1 MKNSQQHLGNEAN
14 VTLRKNINLGPRL
27 FSHFHAMLYFWWCH
41 LYQKDFWCL
50 LICNLQ
56 SAVCSLQS
64 SVCSLQFAVCGLQSA
79 VCCLQSAACKC
90 HTPVPG
96 QLTSSL
102 YYLHSPSKSSVLDSF
117 STIKHSNFQIILAH
131 HEVFG
136 LMAGV
141 QRPDP
146 VFVSHSAQ
154 LCLHLKNK
162 TVALRVKR
170 STTEDW

>member
-1 MKNSQQHLGNEAN
+1 MQKYQPCSQPTFSLSRDVIFLMVSTLLGRFL
-14 VTLRKNINLGPRL
+14 VS
-27 FSHFHAMLYFWWCH
+27 F
-41 LYQKDFWCL
+41 
-50 LICNLQ
+50 NLQ
-56 SAVCSLQS
+56 S
-64 SVCSLQFAVCGLQSA
+64 AVCGLQSA
-79 VCCLQSAACKC
+79 VFGLQSAVCSLQSAACKC

-131 HEVFG
+131 QEVFG

-170 STTEDW
+170 SITED

>member
-14 VTLRKNINLGPRL
+14 LATFSLSHDVIFLMVSPLLGRFL
-27 FSHFHAMLYFWWCH
+27 VSF
-41 LYQKDFWCL
+41 
-50 LICNLQ
+50 NLQ
-56 SAVCSLQS
+56 S
-64 SVCSLQFAVCGLQSA
+64 AVCGLQSA
-79 VCCLQSAACKC
+79 VFGLQSAACKC
-90 HTPVPG
+90 HTSVPG

-102 YYLHSPSKSSVLDSF
+102 HYLHSPSKSSVLNSF
-117 STIKHSNFQIILAH
+117 STIKHSNFQIILAY

-146 VFVSHSAQ
+146 VFVSHSDQ

-170 STTEDW
+170 SITED